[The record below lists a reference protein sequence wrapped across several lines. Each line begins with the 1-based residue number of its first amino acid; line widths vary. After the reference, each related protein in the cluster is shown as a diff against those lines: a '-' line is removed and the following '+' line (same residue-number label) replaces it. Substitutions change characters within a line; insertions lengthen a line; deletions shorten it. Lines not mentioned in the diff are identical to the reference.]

1 MTILITGAA
10 GRTSS
15 YVIQALLNS
24 PTTTPKDLL
33 LLVRSE
39 SSLDK
44 VKQKWPQL
52 PSSAFVVG
60 DYLEQSTLAS
70 AFKGVDIV
78 FYNGPAFHQ
87 QETAMGIAAIDAA
100 KAAGVKHFVFCSVLF
115 PFLDDLLGHKVKR
128 L

>member
-1 MTILITGAA
+1 M
-10 GRTSS
+10 
-15 YVIQALLNS
+15 
-24 PTTTPKDLL
+24 
-33 LLVRSE
+33 
-39 SSLDK
+39 
-44 VKQKWPQL
+44 